1 MKAGARFQYGTL
13 RKDTGEMGVL
23 DNPERFFSQYISL
36 SGVAHL
42 GPEKQ
47 GNPALLGKRLGVLN
61 GSSWI
66 TAWSNYF
73 GRLYLPGV
81 HLVNMGNEAIQM
93 NFMQAY
99 ARGEPCP
106 PPANIERFVQYAI
119 DLVEL
124 AQVDAVLITC
134 STMNRSY
141 PKVSEALEPYAVP
154 VIQIDMPMM
163 EKAVSYGGRVLVIA
177 THGPTV
183 ASTQDLLAAA
193 ARRAG
198 KTLAFD
204 GLTVEDAWR
213 RLEVGDVAGHNQALA
228 NVIRAQPAGKYRCV
242 VLAQLS
248 MSAFLFSYPDPQQ
261 EFRLPVLTSSQCGFE
276 YTAEVLASLPKERPK
291 KQDGKETLD
300 EVGDQPQPPPLLS
313 R

>member
-1 MKAGARFQYGTL
+1 MSIL
-13 RKDTGEMGVL
+13 E
-23 DNPERFFSQYISL
+23 NPEQFFSQYILL
-36 SGVAHL
+36 SGIAHL

-47 GNPALLGKRLGVLN
+47 GDPALLGKRLGLLN

-81 HLVNMGNEAIQM
+81 HLVNIGNEAIQL

-99 ARGEPCP
+99 AEGKHCP
-106 PPANIERFVQYAI
+106 PQTNIDRFVQYAK

-141 PKVSEALEPYAVP
+141 QQVSRALEPYGVP

-163 EKAVSYGGRVLVIA
+163 DEAVRYGGKILVLA

-183 ASTQDLLAAA
+183 ASTQELLATT
-193 ARRAG
+193 ARRQG
-198 KTLAFD
+198 KNISFD
-204 GLTVEDAWR
+204 GLTVEEAWR
-213 RLEVGDVAGHNQALA
+213 RLEKGDVAGHNQVLA
-228 NVIRAQPAGKYRCV
+228 DVIAAQPTGLYSCV

-248 MSAFLFSYPDPQQ
+248 MSAFLFSYPDPQAK
-261 EFRLPVLTSSQCGFE
+261 FNLHVLTSGQCGFQ
-276 YTAEVLASLPKERPK
+276 YMAKILKE
-291 KQDGKETLD
+291 
-300 EVGDQPQPPPLLS
+300 
-313 R
+313 